1 MMRAELRADGLHL
14 MGYVNVPGR
23 TSRPVM
29 TPRGKVLEVIEQRA
43 FARALERAENV
54 EVLLDHEADR
64 VLASTKEGTLT
75 LAEDNVGLRAET
87 LITDEEVIEAARAGR
102 IKGWSF
108 NMKHVTDSMEERA
121 TGYPIRHVTDFDMS
135 EISLIVKKVP
145 CYSSTSIEIRA
156 GDETEDVERRSMEDG
171 QMELVKEEK
180 NPNEPYLKRLE
191 EIKKVKFD

>member
-1 MMRAELRADGLHL
+1 
-14 MGYVNVPGR
+14 
-23 TSRPVM
+23 M

-64 VLASTKEGTLT
+64 VLASMKEGTLT